1 VSGPDIYPLKQRATD
16 GLTSFRIKKAYR
28 RKALE
33 LHPDRNFGNAEEA
46 TKLFAEVQSAFEVLS
61 DAQERA
67 WYDSHRNAFLG
78 SSQPGQHVDGEF
90 FYNIRVTTADDVAKL
105 MVKYHG
111 RVDYSDSATGFYGGL
126 REFFAELAKE
136 EEVACKWENIAPL
149 QYPDFGQKD
158 DDYDDVVRPFYAAWS
173 GFVTSKS
180 FSWKDHFRPSDAP
193 DRRVR
198 RLMEKQ
204 NKGLRE
210 EAIRDFNDAVRSL
223 VAFVRKRDP
232 RYQQKQKSE
241 EERQKTLRDAAA
253 AQSARSRAARQAKLD
268 EIDRQNKP
276 DWANPTKADDEH
288 EGGFS
293 SQEDSEQHQ
302 IECVVCNKTFK
313 SEAQYE
319 AHERSKKHIKLLKR
333 LQRELRDED
342 DGLGDGGN
350 PNAPPSV
357 TSRPVSSPEH
367 EEVVEN
373 GHLPSQDDESDR
385 DGDGISAQK
394 SEKLSGDSSPGM
406 DDSSTPS
413 SHEEN
418 DEYSTRSEVE
428 SRLVD
433 PEPDS
438 WASQLKAT
446 VVGDTISASDT
457 EASSVPKLGK
467 AKRKR
472 AKKAAQKAEES
483 ASPLNSDLR
492 CAVCQASFTSKTKLF
507 NHIKEKGHA
516 APVAA
521 SASNSGKLTNSKT
534 KR

>member
-1 VSGPDIYPLKQRATD
+1 VCNR
-16 GLTSFRIKKAYR
+16 LTSSRIKKAYR

-33 LHPDRNFGNAEEA
+33 LHPDRNFGNVDEA
-46 TKLFAEVQSAFEVLS
+46 TKLFAEIQSAYEVLS

-67 WYDSHRNAFLG
+67 WYDSHRNVFLG
-78 SSQPGQHVDGEF
+78 ASQPGQDTHNEF
-90 FYNIRVTTADDVAKL
+90 FYNIRVTTADDVAEL

-111 RVDYSDSATGFYGGL
+111 RVDYSTSATGFYGGL
-126 REFFAELAKE
+126 REFFAQLAKE
-136 EEVACKWENIAPL
+136 EEVACKWENIDHVE
-149 QYPDFGQKD
+149 YPDFGQKG
-158 DDYDDVVRPFYAAWS
+158 DDYNDVVKPFYAAWI

-180 FSWKDHFRPSDAP
+180 FSWRDHFRPSDAP

-210 EAIRDFNDAVRSL
+210 EAIREFNDAVRSL

-232 RYQQKQKSE
+232 RYKQNQKSE
-241 EERQKTLRDAAA
+241 EERQKSLRDAAA
-253 AQSARSRAARQAKLD
+253 AQSVRSRAARQAKLD
-268 EIDRQNKP
+268 EIDRQNIP
-276 DWANPTKADDEH
+276 GWSNPTKADEH

-313 SEAQYE
+313 SEAQYD

-342 DGLGDGGN
+342 DGFGDGGDQKAS
-350 PNAPPSV
+350 PGVPSQ
-357 TSRPVSSPEH
+357 PVSSSEH
-367 EEVVEN
+367 EDVVDN
-373 GHLPSQDDESDR
+373 GDLSSQDGESDP
-385 DGDGISAQK
+385 DGDSSSAPK
-394 SEKLSGDSSPGM
+394 SENLNGDSSPRM

-413 SHEEN
+413 THEEN
-418 DEYSTRSEVE
+418 DEYAPRAEVE

-433 PEPDS
+433 PESDRL
-438 WASQLKAT
+438 ATQLRAT
-446 VVGDTISASDT
+446 ALGDTISASDT
-457 EASSVPKLGK
+457 EASPVPKVGK

-472 AKKAAQKAEES
+472 AKKAAQKVEES
-483 ASPLNSDLR
+483 SNSTGSDLR
-492 CAVCQASFTSKTKLF
+492 CVVCQASFMSKTKLF
-507 NHIKEKGHA
+507 NHIKEKDHA
-516 APVAA
+516 APVADLG
-521 SASNSGKLTNSKT
+521 SNVGKSTNSKK

>member
-1 VSGPDIYPLKQRATD
+1 MCER
-16 GLTSFRIKKAYR
+16 LTFSRIKKAYR

-33 LHPDRNFGNAEEA
+33 LHPDRNFGNVEEA
-46 TKLFAEVQSAFEVLS
+46 TKLFAEVQSAYDVLS

-78 SSQPGQHVDGEF
+78 SSQPAQHTDDEF

-111 RVDYSDSATGFYGGL
+111 RVDYSNSATGFYGAL
-126 REFFAELAKE
+126 REFFARLAKE
-136 EEVACKWENIAPL
+136 EEIACKWENIDPV
-149 QYPDFGQKD
+149 QYPDFGQED
-158 DDYDDVVRPFYAAWS
+158 DDYNDVVKPFYAAWN

-210 EAIRDFNDAVRSL
+210 EAIREFNDAVRSL
-223 VAFVRKRDP
+223 IAFVRKRDP

-241 EERQKTLRDAAA
+241 EERQKILRDAAA

-268 EIDRQNKP
+268 EIDRQNMP
-276 DWANPTKADDEH
+276 DWANPTKADEH

-350 PNAPPSV
+350 QNPPPSV
-357 TSRPVSSPEH
+357 SSQPVSSSEY

-373 GHLPSQDDESDR
+373 GNLSSQDNESDR
-385 DGDGISAQK
+385 DGDGSSAPR
-394 SEKLSGDSSPGM
+394 SENLNGDSSPGM

-413 SHEEN
+413 TYEEN
-418 DEYSTRSEVE
+418 DEYGARSEVE

-433 PEPDS
+433 PKSDS
-438 WASQLKAT
+438 LASRLKAT
-446 VVGDTISASDT
+446 GIGDTISASDT

-472 AKKAAQKAEES
+472 ARKAAQKVEES
-483 ASPLNSDLR
+483 GDSISSDLK
-492 CAVCQASFTSKTKLF
+492 CAVCQAGFASKTKLF

-516 APVAA
+516 APSAA
-521 SASNSGKLTNSKT
+521 PGSNTGKSTNSKK